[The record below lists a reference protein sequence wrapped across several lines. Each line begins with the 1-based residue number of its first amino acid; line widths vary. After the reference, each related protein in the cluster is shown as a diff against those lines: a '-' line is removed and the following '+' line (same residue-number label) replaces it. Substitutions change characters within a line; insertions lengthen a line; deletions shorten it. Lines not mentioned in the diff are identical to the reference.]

1 MSSSAENTRNLD
13 CLQVP
18 DESGDGG
25 SNAGGGSSSMVSGET
40 GGSRERRWD
49 DPPEEKPPPDLG
61 PTTTMILV
69 KKNKFDGRAAHDIE
83 EMHFTL
89 DDKHL
94 IIRLTTT
101 ANNTSWA
108 SNQTSDIVIVEVRDV
123 RRRAFRLYTAHSPEG
138 RSHCTFSPGPGI
150 PALALITLYDHMPRL
165 EVFDIVHDRRR
176 LKTAELPILPP
187 LAFSPGGDLLAG
199 VSRRNSSRILVADV
213 RTSSQRPS
221 IVQHINMHTSP
232 ISHLMVTPDGT
243 AIVSASHDGS
253 IRMTSLQT
261 GRTLRKAE
269 VETRVPASIV
279 RVSADGEIVASVWG
293 RNVFVWKLKLD
304 QLSMYNL
311 DQVRQTEGWPLAISP
326 NCQLLVCRTEDGV
339 DVLDLETGLF
349 RADWP
354 MPPGHPTVSTAAV
367 SHDGRWVTLGDYDGR
382 VTVLEV
388 ITVSE
393 SVYGV

>member
-1 MSSSAENTRNLD
+1 MTTSADNNRNFD
-13 CLQVP
+13 SLQVP

-25 SNAGGGSSSMVSGET
+25 SNAGGSSRVSGET
-40 GGSRERRWD
+40 GGSRERKWD
-49 DPPEEKPPPDLG
+49 DPPEEKPPPDQG

-83 EMHFTL
+83 EMEFTR
-89 DDKHL
+89 DDRHL
-94 IIRLTTT
+94 MIRLTSTPN
-101 ANNTSWA
+101 AASWA
-108 SNQTSDIVIVEVRDV
+108 SYQTSDIVMVEVRDV
-123 RRRAFRLYTAHSPEG
+123 RRRPFRLYTTHCPEG
-138 RSHCTFSPGPGI
+138 RSHCAFSPGPGI
-150 PALALITLYDHMPRL
+150 PALALITLSEHMPRL

-176 LKTAELPILPP
+176 LKTAELPIQPP

-199 VSRRNSSRILVADV
+199 VSRRNNSRILVADV
-213 RTSSQRPS
+213 RSTQRPS

-232 ISHLMVTPDGT
+232 ISHLVVTPDAT

-269 VETRVPASIV
+269 VETRVPASIL
-279 RVSADGEIVASVWG
+279 RVSDDGEVVASVWG
-293 RNVFVWKLKLD
+293 RNVYVWKLKLD
-304 QLSMYNL
+304 QLSTYNL

-388 ITVSE
+388 ISVSDAT
-393 SVYGV
+393 YGV